1 MTPAQRR
8 GLVSRWLA
16 VGVPASAFAARY
28 GVHFTSLYRW
38 RRELD
43 RDGTLV
49 EVVAADP
56 RDPREGPVFAW
67 NVEVALPS
75 GAILRV
81 GDRADEEL
89 LRRVARALS

>member
-16 VGVPASAFAARY
+16 SGEPASAFAARH

-43 RDGTLV
+43 RDGTFV

-56 RDPREGPVFAW
+56 RDPGEVAAFAW
-67 NVEVALPS
+67 SVEVALPS

>member
-1 MTPAQRR
+1 MSSPTTPAQRR

-16 VGVPASAFAARY
+16 SGEPASAFAARH

-38 RRELD
+38 RREFD
-43 RDGTLV
+43 RDGGFL

-56 RDPREGPVFAW
+56 RDSREGTAFAW
-67 NVEVALPS
+67 NVEVVLPS

-81 GDRADEEL
+81 GPR
-89 LRRVARALS
+89 

>member
-16 VGVPASAFAARY
+16 SGEPASAFAARH

-38 RRELD
+38 RREFD
-43 RDGTLV
+43 RDGAFL

-56 RDPREGPVFAW
+56 RDPREGPAFAC

-81 GDRADEEL
+81 GDRADDEF

>member
-1 MTPAQRR
+1 MTPARRR
-8 GLVSRWLA
+8 GPVSRWLA
-16 VGVPASAFAARY
+16 SGEQASAFAATH

-38 RRELD
+38 RREFD
-43 RDGTLV
+43 RDGAFL

-56 RDPREGPVFAW
+56 RDPREGSAFAW

-81 GDRADEEL
+81 GDRADEEF

>member
-8 GLVSRWLA
+8 GLVSRWLTS
-16 VGVPASAFAARY
+16 GEPASAFAARH
-28 GVHFTSLYRW
+28 GVHFTSLYRR
-38 RRELD
+38 RREFD
-43 RDGTLV
+43 RDNAFL

-56 RDPREGPVFAW
+56 RDPREGSAFAW

-81 GDRADEEL
+81 GDR
-89 LRRVARALS
+89 